1 MPAQGQEVL
10 PEVKLRSPV
19 SPKEGGPL
27 RVRLKA
33 SEPSQA
39 RHGRQLRQHTAQG
52 RGQGSLPKISV
63 RVGGASRQGGPEA
76 GSPSA
81 KAAQRSQ
88 SLRVKFRVNSEG
100 GLPQV
105 DGAADSDIDSAIAG
119 NHNEGVPAGLISS
132 VDVQQQEPKQSN
144 IAADPSVPIQDR
156 AACDP
161 ADAAKPACNP
171 GPVQTEPPDAPH
183 SKGSD
188 AMPHAEDAGTL
199 PELHASPAAAR
210 NAAAD
215 ASQPEEAVP
224 AISAPSAVKAASHAP
239 QSLQTGHK
247 PESHIDGEAATAKE
261 PNGQHGQALKGRSGV
276 DAEGD
281 VDEALKHRQG
291 SASEVDAAAL
301 ETELAGTPAS
311 PGAGRPPGL
320 EPDQNR
326 PGCEGLTDAELA
338 ALPLLA
344 SALREWL
351 DVQTSHIPGVG
362 DSEAA
367 QVKPSPDN
375 PRVPVPC
382 RNVHA
387 WLTECM
393 LLTHHDSCGELEI
406 AAMPHEVAMLPYR
419 TPWTGWRCVC
429 ERCRSQSAPSGMAW
443 PLVAC
448 PAFPYPARSLPRSM
462 QRLRAARTAE
472 RRSMVC
478 PAPTR
483 RMTWRPR
490 SSATPRM
497 RRRTEV
503 GFAEQAHE
511 AHVSHGADHIQL
523 LISCLVLATRGP

>member
-1 MPAQGQEVL
+1 MPAQGQELL

-19 SPKEGGPL
+19 NPKEGGFL

-63 RVGGASRQGGPEA
+63 RVGGARRQGGPEA

-81 KAAQRSQ
+81 EAAQRSQ
-88 SLRVKFRVNSEG
+88 SLRVKFKVNSEG

-105 DGAADSDIDSAIAG
+105 DGAADSDIDSAIADD
-119 NHNEGVPAGLISS
+119 HTDAVPAGLISR
-132 VDVQQQEPKQSN
+132 VDFQQQEPKQSN
-144 IAADPSVPIQDR
+144 IAAAPSMPIQDK

-161 ADAAKPACNP
+161 AHAAKPACNP

-183 SKGSD
+183 SKVSD
-188 AMPHAEDAGTL
+188 AMPDAEDAGTL
-199 PELHASPAAAR
+199 PELHTSPAATR
-210 NAAAD
+210 GAAAD

-224 AISAPSAVKAASHAP
+224 AIPAPSGVKAASYAP

-247 PESHIDGEAATAKE
+247 RESHKGGEAATAEE
-261 PNGQHGQALKGRSGV
+261 PNGQHGQALEGRSGV

-281 VDEALKHRQG
+281 VDEALKHRQAG
-291 SASEVDAAAL
+291 ASEVDAAAL
-301 ETELAGTPAS
+301 ETEQAGTPAS
-311 PGAGRPPGL
+311 PSAGRAPGL

-351 DVQTSHIPGVG
+351 DAQTSQIPRVG
-362 DSEAA
+362 DPEAA
-367 QVKPSPDN
+367 QVKPSPYS
-375 PRVPVPC
+375 PRLPVPC

-393 LLTHHDSCGELEI
+393 LCALHASCGEMEI
-406 AAMPHEVAMLPYR
+406 AAMPDEIAMLPCR

-443 PLVAC
+443 PLAAC
-448 PAFPYPARSLPRSM
+448 PACPYPARSLPGSG
-462 QRLRAARTAE
+462 QRPRAARTAE
-472 RRSMVC
+472 RRRMAC
-478 PAPTR
+478 PALTR

-490 SSATPRM
+490 SSATPCM

-503 GFAEQAHE
+503 GFAEQAH
-511 AHVSHGADHIQL
+511 
-523 LISCLVLATRGP
+523 